1 MTTELTIRDHAVRKH
16 GTHSKGKGV
25 EYATFVGIDGEGI
38 NVNLDTCWLCKQPK
52 NAHTKLVEHPF
63 VEEHRYILLA
73 AAKETHETQGTLPEK
88 GLSTENLSTR
98 ECLDFILDI
107 ALSHKIFAYAFG
119 YDLTCMLRDIDDES
133 LFKLFRPEL
142 RARKGPNAIMGP
154 WPIRW
159 ESGQFLYFINLQGT
173 KFSVTRFDRCP
184 SCWEA
189 DRNWNARY
197 GAQKK
202 GRRAPRHVRC
212 DACKDSRRRQ
222 VIWDIW
228 KFYQC
233 KFVGALKDW
242 KVGLQDVERIEA
254 MKDKRSVLYAQT
266 PEAVRTYC
274 LSECKHM
281 GTLAR
286 ALTNAHA
293 RAGLKLRSYYG
304 AGSTG
309 SAMLTVMATRERLPM
324 PVPEEMRF
332 AVASAFVGGR
342 FEHSVA
348 GIVRDEVFGHDISN
362 AYPYAI
368 AFLPCM
374 GWQDPKTG
382 RPTKVCGRW
391 ELTRNRADIF
401 GAHAACVHYGMVP
414 LDSDEPWAAFP
425 FRERDGS
432 ISFPRSSEGGWLWK
446 AEYLAGES
454 VFPNHIFFREAWVW
468 KSECTCKRP
477 FEALPRYYKER
488 IKIGKEGPGIVI
500 KLGMNSCA
508 GKLMQSVGSA
518 MFNSWI
524 WGGMVTS
531 QTRSQIL
538 NIMGLHRDRSNMF
551 AVATD
556 GVYTREDITTPRP
569 DDTDTWELPDDEGK
583 IAKKPMGGWETKSQ
597 KKGMFFLRPGI
608 YFPLNP
614 VEEEIK
620 EVRGRGVGKRMLL
633 THWEKIVSGWEDGS
647 RVVSLP
653 ALRRFHGAK
662 SSISYGEKSGYTR
675 SPLYGQWTERPVEL
689 IFDAMPKRIDFDV
702 VCGPIDRRPE
712 LIPLVLRETAN
723 LKPIKGGRSAPYNK
737 SVKSQEAKALIAFKE
752 MQEEQDDM
760 DMSEML
766 DLMGEF

>member
-1 MTTELTIRDHAVRKH
+1 MTTDLTIP
-16 GTHSKGKGV
+16 SKRSSIGKKPKNNI
-25 EYATFVGIDGEGI
+25 EYQTFVGIDGEGI
-38 NVNLDTCWLCKQPK
+38 SVNTDVCYLCLLPRIS
-52 NAHTKLVEHPF
+52 HGDCLHPF
-63 VEEHRYILLA
+63 VEEHRYVLLA
-73 AAKETHETQGTLPEK
+73 AAKETWDIQGAIPEQ
-88 GLSTENLSTR
+88 GLSAENLSTR

-107 ALSHKIFAYAFG
+107 PLSHKIFAYAFG
-119 YDLTCMLRDIDDES
+119 YDLTCMLRDVDDES
-133 LFKLFRPEL
+133 LYKLVRPEL
-142 RARKGPNAIMGP
+142 RARKGPEAIKGP
-154 WPIRW
+154 KPVRW
-159 ESGQFLYFINLQGT
+159 VYRQFLYLLNLQGT
-173 KFSVTRFDRCP
+173 KFSVTRFEQCP
-184 SCWEA
+184 ECVEKRKSRKRMCFDCLA
-189 DRNWNARY
+189 T
-197 GAQKK
+197 
-202 GRRAPRHVRC
+202 
-212 DACKDSRRRQ
+212 RRRQ

-228 KFYQC
+228 KFYQAR
-233 KFVGALKDW
+233 FVNALRDW
-242 KVGLQDVERIEA
+242 KVGLEDVERIEN
-254 MKDKRSVLYAQT
+254 MKEKRSALQKQT
-266 PEAVRTYC
+266 PENVRSYC
-274 LSECKHM
+274 LSECRHM

-286 ALTNAHA
+286 KLTHAHEA
-293 RAGLKLRSYYG
+293 AGLKLTSYYG

-309 SAMLTVMATRERLPM
+309 SAMLTVMAIRERLPM

-382 RPTKVCGRW
+382 RATKVCGRW

-401 GAHAACVHYGMVP
+401 GVRAACVHYGMVP

-432 ISFPRSSEGGWLWK
+432 ISFPRSSEGGWIWK

-454 VFPNHIFFREAWVW
+454 VFPNHIFFREAWIW
-468 KSECTCKRP
+468 KSECACKRP

-569 DDTDTWELPDDEGK
+569 DDTDTWELPDDKGK
-583 IAKKPMGGWETKSQ
+583 TAKKPMGGWETKSQ

-647 RVVSLP
+647 RIVSLP
-653 ALRRFHGAK
+653 ALRRFHGTK

-702 VCGPIDRRPE
+702 ECGPIDRRPE

-723 LKPIKGGRSAPYNK
+723 LKSIKGGRSAPYDK

-766 DLMGEF
+766 DVMGGA